1 MNEGRI
7 AGLGCA
13 ATLLVLGTASVA
25 AFGASGQGR
34 AADPGLQAFTTWLD
48 RTHPHYGCDQGPA
61 AFHNSSVAAAYP
73 GRRFY
78 YALTRRA
85 ASSRPSPT
93 RSPWWPRWTKTARC
107 GASIRSM
114 RIAVGLV
121 KVSSSKQA
129 KLAAA
134 AVLILSLADPGEGR
148 SKFDPAQI
156 KAKQS
161 GKGWTCDYG
170 PMEGSYTSHVTF
182 DKRGLLSAMEV
193 NTAPVPVRET
203 DREQGPSM
211 PALDPLHPRP

>member
-61 AFHNSSVAAAYP
+61 AFHNSTVAAAYP

-78 YALTRRA
+78 YALTR
-85 ASSRPSPT
+85 
-93 RSPWWPRWTKTARC
+93 AR
-107 GASIRSM
+107 GIQPPFPNALTLVAEVDENGKVRRLDSIDAYR
-114 RIAVGLV
+114 VGLV

-193 NTAPVPVRET
+193 NTAPVP
-203 DREQGPSM
+203 
-211 PALDPLHPRP
+211 